1 MKPDTVPFDY
11 CGVVSSFCDP
21 SIIRNIMNMD
31 ARSLV
36 LLPVVAYSIDGSRS
50 VQFQLSFSV
59 LLKDLHWQTYTHTS
73 SSSSSSSSQ

>member
-36 LLPVVAYSIDGSRS
+36 LLPVVAYSIDGSRFEIIS
-50 VQFQLSFSV
+50 PITSYV
-59 LLKDLHWQTYTHTS
+59 LKSTQTANRIGT
-73 SSSSSSSSQ
+73 

>member
-36 LLPVVAYSIDGSRS
+36 LLPVVAYSIDGSRFDIDGS
-50 VQFQLSFSV
+50 SEIQFQL
-59 LLKDLHWQTYTHTS
+59 
-73 SSSSSSSSQ
+73 